1 MKNDKTKII
10 GPKVGNMYWAFAHG
24 KIGFN
29 NLTAFKI
36 ISVDGNEAT
45 GFETDTFKK
54 AKFEK
59 NDNDEWWT
67 ENKEFK
73 LDIDNSML
81 DHLESLF
88 D

>member
-1 MKNDKTKII
+1 MESNKIKII
-10 GPKVGNMYWAFAHG
+10 VPKVGNMYWAFVHG
-24 KIGFN
+24 KISFN

-36 ISVDGNEAT
+36 ISVDGNEVVCL
-45 GFETDTFKK
+45 ETDTYKK
-54 AKFEK
+54 AKFIK

-81 DHLESLF
+81 DYLESLF